1 MSMQNNRMTL
11 VRINKKKTPMALF
24 KVTTRARKLTN
35 GILIEPGMS
44 VEVATVSAVNPITAN
59 GGKAVAD
66 AFMRV
71 YGIDLKKAGALNSA
85 YLDAIRLK

>member
-1 MSMQNNRMTL
+1 
-11 VRINKKKTPMALF
+11 MALF

-35 GILIEPGMS
+35 GILIEQGMS
-44 VEVATVSAVNPITAN
+44 VEIATVSDVKPITAN
-59 GGKAVAD
+59 GGQAVAD

-85 YLDAIRLK
+85 YWDAIRLK

>member
-1 MSMQNNRMTL
+1 
-11 VRINKKKTPMALF
+11 MALF

-44 VEVATVSAVNPITAN
+44 VEISTISAVNPITAN
-59 GGKAVAD
+59 GGLAVAD

-71 YGIDLKKAGALNSA
+71 LKESRGFELCVFGYN
-85 YLDAIRLK
+85 

>member
-1 MSMQNNRMTL
+1 
-11 VRINKKKTPMALF
+11 MALF

-44 VEVATVSAVNPITAN
+44 VATVSAVNPITAN
-59 GGKAVAD
+59 GGQAVAD

-85 YLDAIRLK
+85 YLEVIKINK

>member
-1 MSMQNNRMTL
+1 
-11 VRINKKKTPMALF
+11 MALF

-44 VEVATVSAVNPITAN
+44 VEVASVSAITPITAT
-59 GGKAVAD
+59 GGQNVAD

-71 YGIDLKKAGALNSA
+71 YGIDLKKAVALNSA
-85 YLDAIRLK
+85 YLESIRLK

>member
-1 MSMQNNRMTL
+1 
-11 VRINKKKTPMALF
+11 
-24 KVTTRARKLTN
+24 
-35 GILIEPGMS
+35 MS

-59 GGKAVAD
+59 GGQAVAD

-85 YLDAIRLK
+85 YLEVIKINK

>member
-1 MSMQNNRMTL
+1 
-11 VRINKKKTPMALF
+11 MALF

-44 VEVATVSAVNPITAN
+44 VEVATVSAINPITAN
-59 GGKAVAD
+59 GGQAVAD

-71 YGIDLKKAGALNSA
+71 YGIDLKKAGVLNSA
-85 YLDAIRLK
+85 YLETIKVK

>member
-1 MSMQNNRMTL
+1 
-11 VRINKKKTPMALF
+11 MALF

-44 VEVATVSAVNPITAN
+44 VEVATVSAINPMTAN
-59 GGKAVAD
+59 GGQAVAD

-71 YGIDLKKAGALNSA
+71 YGIDLKKACSLTSLW
-85 YLDAIRLK
+85 LDVVKIN